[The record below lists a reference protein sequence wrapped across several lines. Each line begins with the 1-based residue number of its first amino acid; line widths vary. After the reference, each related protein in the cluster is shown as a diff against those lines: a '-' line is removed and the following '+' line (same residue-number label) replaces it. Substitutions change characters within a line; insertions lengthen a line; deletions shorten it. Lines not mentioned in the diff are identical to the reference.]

1 MKHKLV
7 VKTALRPR
15 LVEVMLYQVNLVL
28 CKTVMNTRFCCNRHY
43 SVKALNI
50 TVSPDVTERCQ
61 CRLERLTAISA
72 VGGNKLLLAAE
83 EPVEINVSVD
93 CLILLLTCFRV
104 AYHIAAFIELRH
116 TQLRREVERL
126 SEAMVSIGFGYLAV
140 NLDER
145 LCRHIECA
153 LYGTRVVH
161 KIGKILDGIST
172 FVFAVE
178 YEHYIAC
185 VGYHV

>member
-1 MKHKLV
+1 MKHKFV
-7 VKTALRPR
+7 VKTALWPR
-15 LVEVMLYQVNLVL
+15 LVEVILYQVNLVL
-28 CKTVMNTRFCCNRHY
+28 RETVNRHY
-43 SVKALNI
+43 SVKVLNI
-50 TVSPDVTERCQ
+50 TVVADFAERCQ
-61 CRLERLTAISA
+61 CRLERLISISA
-72 VGGNKLLLAAE
+72 VGGNELLLAAE
-83 EPVEINVSVD
+83 EPVEINFSVD

-104 AYHIAAFIELRH
+104 AYHLAAFIELRH